1 MERLRAWWAN
11 LTPKQKRIVVGAG
24 GAGIGILLVLL
35 TLFGHQEGYVTLYSR
50 LSPEDLAAAS
60 VELSRLGLPHQ
71 VAESEGAIKV
81 PAGKVAQARMALAQ
95 VGLPRSGAFTVAGF
109 ELLDKTSFA
118 ASDFLQ
124 RTNYWRALQGELAR
138 SIQTLDPIASARVH
152 LTLPQP
158 TVFEERQKEPSASV
172 VVALKPGRSLSKEQT
187 HAIAFLV
194 SRAIE
199 GLKPEN
205 VVIVDTKGNLL
216 WSGGH
221 GAGSMGGQADEFLTL
236 RWQLERSLEQRLQN
250 LLDKTFGA
258 GRASVQVSV
267 ELDTQKRQSESE
279 TYLPA
284 DNATRGIP
292 VTQSEVQETYQ
303 AQGAP
308 TIAPTGAASNLQLAP
323 PTPVTLLSGTYTKTE
338 RKTEYRVSRRIE
350 RLEQMPGNI
359 RRVSVAVLVKGDLS
373 AAEQNALRQAV
384 MAAVGLD
391 TTRGDTVAVVPVRVE
406 GKTVPRPLE
415 RRRAVRAPKV
425 SWLWLSAIPVLLL
438 AAASLL
444 VAWRRRRPLAPAAP
458 SLPPK
463 EAQKVPFA
471 PSEEQPPAPI
481 PPAPTAKAERVR
493 EFARASP
500 QRLADLLRRWLAE
513 DGKEGVRP

>member
-172 VVALKPGRSLSKEQT
+172 VVALKPG
-187 HAIAFLV
+187 
-194 SRAIE
+194 
-199 GLKPEN
+199 
-205 VVIVDTKGNLL
+205 VVRKARD
-216 WSGGH
+216 GG
-221 GAGSMGGQADEFLTL
+221 
-236 RWQLERSLEQRLQN
+236 
-250 LLDKTFGA
+250 K
-258 GRASVQVSV
+258 GRAVQNRSH
-267 ELDTQKRQSESE
+267 QSGE
-279 TYLPA
+279 
-284 DNATRGIP
+284 GHI
-292 VTQSEVQETYQ
+292 
-303 AQGAP
+303 
-308 TIAPTGAASNLQLAP
+308 
-323 PTPVTLLSGTYTKTE
+323 
-338 RKTEYRVSRRIE
+338 
-350 RLEQMPGNI
+350 MPNVA
-359 RRVSVAVLVKGDLS
+359 RRV
-373 AAEQNALRQAV
+373 
-384 MAAVGLD
+384 
-391 TTRGDTVAVVPVRVE
+391 
-406 GKTVPRPLE
+406 
-415 RRRAVRAPKV
+415 
-425 SWLWLSAIPVLLL
+425 
-438 AAASLL
+438 
-444 VAWRRRRPLAPAAP
+444 
-458 SLPPK
+458 
-463 EAQKVPFA
+463 
-471 PSEEQPPAPI
+471 
-481 PPAPTAKAERVR
+481 
-493 EFARASP
+493 
-500 QRLADLLRRWLAE
+500 
-513 DGKEGVRP
+513 GVRQIVR